1 LFDIQ
6 GEPATTD
13 KDKEWGICYN
23 SLIRGKDDIIKT
35 LKDNKVQYK
44 LEDGKN
50 PEKAFMIETEIDNIN
65 LKLISVY
72 GNRVIESLFFE
83 KQKHDIEHL
92 KVLLEEM
99 LSDDLWLAQ
108 IITISERAILDQNFK
123 KHKNLNN
130 YVLSIL
136 SNKEILDEAK
146 NFQTTKDI
154 KNLES
159 ITEKTI
165 KLIEKFDKN
174 LLGIRTIPAEIIFS
188 LSNESYKRKDYVADL
203 IQFLSCEEITNNLEN
218 FISNKS

>member
-23 SLIRGKDDIIKT
+23 GLIRGKDDIIKT

-165 KLIEKFDKN
+165 ELIKKFDKN

-188 LSNESYKRKDYVADL
+188 LSNESYKRKDHVADL